1 MVGRQFPLGPARVL
15 SRPPI
20 RSRLRGGDPGGGAP
34 GRPGLLQ
41 RRCAVILTTGDVQN
55 TAAVAAAD
63 GSADTEFVIVGSTRK
78 DYANITAVA
87 PDDPR
92 LAGTVTETLTRLIPS

>member
-1 MVGRQFPLGPARVL
+1 MQEYSRQTAVRVSYL
-15 SRPPI
+15 PVTGTGTAADAGQF
-20 RSRLRGGDPGGGAP
+20 LA
-34 GRPGLLQ
+34 GLLQ